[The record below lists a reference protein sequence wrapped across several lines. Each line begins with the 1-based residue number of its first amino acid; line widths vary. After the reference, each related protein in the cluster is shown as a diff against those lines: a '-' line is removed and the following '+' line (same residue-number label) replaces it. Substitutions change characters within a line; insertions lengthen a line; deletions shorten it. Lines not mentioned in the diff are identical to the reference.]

1 MKPLFT
7 QSVLAAALLVFSLSP
22 RTPLANGP
30 QVLILDGKVRT
41 KDIAF
46 EDVRLVVERNGIP
59 VDVVTKD
66 LRHFQ
71 LQLDLQQ
78 DYVLTFH
85 KESCLSKSLH
95 IDTHVPEQA
104 LEASPYSF
112 PFLVTLQPRPKGPV
126 IRYAAPV
133 GEINFREDKGDFGY
147 ATDYSLARERK
158 RDDSSHEPTTVVRI
172 DSTSITA
179 KPPSSL
185 AGPTTLSPVSME
197 HSPTAD
203 SKAFSQ
209 NNAASLAAVRATEPR
224 RAASVQDVPYGSI
237 PDGRTDEVQVR
248 PTYVARE
255 IRITKQGS
263 THVFR
268 KVTPLY
274 GDARYF
280 CNGSSCSEATFVTAT
295 QH

>member
-7 QSVLAAALLVFSLSP
+7 ESVLAAALMVFSLSP
-22 RTPLANGP
+22 RTLLANSP

-41 KDIAF
+41 KDIPF
-46 EDVRLVVERNGIP
+46 EGVRLVVERNGIP
-59 VDVVTKD
+59 VDVDTKD

-71 LQLDLQQ
+71 LQLELQQ

-95 IDTHVPEQA
+95 IDTHVPELA
-104 LEASPYSF
+104 LEAAPFHF
-112 PFLVTLQPRPKGPV
+112 PFLVTLEPNPKGPV
-126 IRYAAPV
+126 VHYAEPV

-147 ATDYSLARERK
+147 VTDYSLAHDRK
-158 RDDSSHEPTTVVRI
+158 KDNLSDLPPTTVRT

-179 KPPSSL
+179 TPPRSMADPATSSP
-185 AGPTTLSPVSME
+185 ADMGRS
-197 HSPTAD
+197 HTAD
-203 SKAFSQ
+203 RQASFQSKD
-209 NNAASLAAVRATEPR
+209 ASLAAIKATQPR
-224 RAASVQDVPYGSI
+224 PEANTQDVLYGSL
-237 PDGRTDEVQVR
+237 PDGRTEEVQVR
-248 PTYVARE
+248 PTYVAME

-274 GDARYF
+274 GEVRYF
-280 CNGSSCSEATFVTAT
+280 CNGSSCSEASFLTAT